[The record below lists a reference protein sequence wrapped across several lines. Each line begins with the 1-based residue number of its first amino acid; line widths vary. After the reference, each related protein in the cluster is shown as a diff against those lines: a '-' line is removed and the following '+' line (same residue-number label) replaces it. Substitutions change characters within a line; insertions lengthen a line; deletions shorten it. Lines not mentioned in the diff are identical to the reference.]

1 MKKAGKD
8 KGKKKEMLTV
18 EQYKQNIEKE
28 LDRSSYCELIAK

>member
-18 EQYKQNIEKE
+18 EQYRQKI
-28 LDRSSYCELIAK
+28 